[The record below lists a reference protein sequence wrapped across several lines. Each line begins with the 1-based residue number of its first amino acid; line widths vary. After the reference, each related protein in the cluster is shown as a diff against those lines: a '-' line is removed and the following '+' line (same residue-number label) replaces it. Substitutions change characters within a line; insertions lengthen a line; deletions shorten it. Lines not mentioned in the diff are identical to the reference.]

1 MLKLAGAIFFFMKI
15 FVANQIRALDA
26 YTIDHEPIA
35 SIDLMERAS
44 LAFTN
49 WFIEQNPDEDIPVCI
64 FCGPGN
70 NGGDGLAVA
79 RLLHNRFYTVTVI
92 LCAIGPDTTP
102 DHKIN
107 ARRLPDGIKSSQIV
121 LKKEDPFPPLK
132 HGWIVIDAIFGSGL
146 SRPVEGYWGTLLEY
160 INNLE
165 NTVISI
171 DIPSGL
177 FADQHTSG
185 SIIMADQTL
194 SFELP
199 KLAFLFPENQ
209 NYVGEWHTRSIG
221 LSTHFQQN
229 EKTPY
234 FFTTQ
239 QEAKL
244 LLKPAKK
251 FDHKGTFGHALL
263 IMGSYG
269 KIGAA
274 VLAAKACLRT
284 GCGLVTVHLPKCGY
298 QIMQISAPEV
308 MVHIDDNELNFSR
321 APAMEKFSSVGIGCG
336 LDTNG
341 LSKKGLHQVIQ
352 TAPKPLL
359 LDADALNILS
369 ENKTWLRELPP
380 NSILTPHPG
389 EFKRLFGE
397 SANDFEQNKL
407 QCQMAQELEIII
419 ILKGAHTCIASPD
432 GNCYFNSTGNPGM
445 ATAGSGDVLSG
456 MITSFLAQGYDPL
469 EASILGVY
477 LHGLAGDLASQQYG
491 MKSMI
496 AGDLI
501 ESIGKA
507 YKILNN

>member
-1 MLKLAGAIFFFMKI
+1 MLKLAGAIFFYMEI
-15 FVANQIRALDA
+15 FSANQIRALDA
-26 YTIDHEPIA
+26 YTIAHEPIT

-79 RLLHNRFYTVTVI
+79 RLLHDRFYTVSVI
-92 LCAIGPDTTP
+92 FCAIGPNATQDN
-102 DHKIN
+102 KIN
-107 ARRLPDGIKSSQIV
+107 AQRLPDSIKSSQIV

-146 SRPVEGYWGTLLEY
+146 SRPVEGYWGNLVEY
-160 INNLE
+160 INGLE
-165 NTVISI
+165 NTVVSI

-177 FADQHTSG
+177 FADQHSSG

-199 KLAFLFPENQ
+199 KLAFLLPENQ

-221 LSTHFQQN
+221 LSNHYIQN
-229 EKTPY
+229 EKTSF

-239 QEAKL
+239 QDVKL

-251 FDHKGTFGHALL
+251 FDHKGTYGHALL

-298 QIMQISAPEV
+298 AIMQISAPEV
-308 MVHIDDNELNFSR
+308 MASIDDKEHYFSQ
-321 APAMEKFSSVGIGCG
+321 APAMEKFSAVGMGCG
-336 LDTNG
+336 LDTKDIT
-341 LSKKGLHQVIQ
+341 KKGLHQVIQ
-352 TAPKPLL
+352 TARKPLL
-359 LDADALNILS
+359 LDADALNILA
-369 ENKTWLRELPP
+369 ENKAWLRELPP

-389 EFKRLFGE
+389 EFKRLFG
-397 SANDFEQNKL
+397 ATADDFEQNKL
-407 QCQMAQELEIII
+407 QRQLAQDLKVII

-456 MITSFLAQGYDPL
+456 MITSLLAQGYDPL
-469 EASILGVY
+469 QASILGVY
-477 LHGLAGDLASQQYG
+477 LHGLAGDLASQQHG

-496 AGDLI
+496 AGDII
-501 ESIGKA
+501 EYIGKA
-507 YKILNN
+507 YEILNN